1 MSLIG
6 SFIHKL
12 ADPWFTTDK
21 KVVAKHRWQV
31 SFKINTLT
39 LNVCIQKK
47 NQINLKKNFLNR
59 FHVVEHPIIYI
70 TKFFSVRR
78 L

>member
-6 SFIHKL
+6 SFMHKL

-21 KVVAKHRWQV
+21 KVVAKHHWQV
-31 SFKINTLT
+31 SLKINTLT

-47 NQINLKKNFLNR
+47 IK
-59 FHVVEHPIIYI
+59 
-70 TKFFSVRR
+70 
-78 L
+78 

>member
-1 MSLIG
+1 M
-6 SFIHKL
+6 HKL

-47 NQINLKKNFLNR
+47 SNKFEKFFLNR
-59 FHVVEHPIIYI
+59 FHVVEHPIAYI
-70 TKFFSVRR
+70 TKFFSVRK

>member
-12 ADPWFTTDK
+12 ADPLVYNRQ
-21 KVVAKHRWQV
+21 KVVAKHCWQV

-39 LNVCIQKK
+39 LNVCIQK
-47 NQINLKKNFLNR
+47 NQINLKNFFLNR
-59 FHVVEHPIIYI
+59 FHVVKHLIAYI

>member
-6 SFIHKL
+6 FFMHKL

-39 LNVCIQKK
+39 LNVRIQK
-47 NQINLKKNFLNR
+47 NQINLKNF
-59 FHVVEHPIIYI
+59 F
-70 TKFFSVRR
+70 
-78 L
+78 